1 MEGNIFKSDLRA
13 DRTYYRLAGRTEAAL
28 ITEPG
33 VKPWMV
39 KQIPLILL
47 GGLPVMPMVSRR
59 SRVQGDRCAA
69 SLRLALSAA
78 LRRDPEGQGNPA
90 LQT

>member
-1 MEGNIFKSDLRA
+1 
-13 DRTYYRLAGRTEAAL
+13 
-28 ITEPG
+28 
-33 VKPWMV
+33 MV

-90 LQT
+90 LQP